1 MEEDIKRDIV
11 NYRRQKACDL
21 MHDVDVLIDNEL
33 WNSAVNRMY
42 YACFHMVSALLILH
56 GIEVKSHMGVRQ
68 AFGLHF
74 VKTNLLSSECG
85 RIFSKIYDKRQSS
98 DYDDF
103 PLGISF
109 FTFKLISYVIEVHR
123 RHIEPCRN
131 LVAFATYI
139 GFFPTILSG
148 PIDRPKQFL
157 GQLSHSRTFDYAM
170 VVDGSRQ
177 ILWGMFKKMVIADNL
192 AMITSGAWGCL
203 LYTSDA
209 ADE

>member
-1 MEEDIKRDIV
+1 MEEDVITAPIYDLEIETGTIISPIVMTRKAWEAAKEKRLYFYYNVMKDGVFAVMEEDIKRDIV

-85 RIFSKIYDKRQSS
+85 RIFSK
-98 DYDDF
+98 
-103 PLGISF
+103 
-109 FTFKLISYVIEVHR
+109 
-123 RHIEPCRN
+123 N
-131 LVAFATYI
+131 L
-139 GFFPTILSG
+139 
-148 PIDRPKQFL
+148 R
-157 GQLSHSRTFDYAM
+157 
-170 VVDGSRQ
+170 
-177 ILWGMFKKMVIADNL
+177 
-192 AMITSGAWGCL
+192 
-203 LYTSDA
+203 
-209 ADE
+209 

>member
-42 YACFHMVSALLILH
+42 YACFHMVSALFILH

-85 RIFSKIYDKRQSS
+85 RIFSKIYVSS
-98 DYDDF
+98 QKMAID
-103 PLGISF
+103 
-109 FTFKLISYVIEVHR
+109 
-123 RHIEPCRN
+123 CN
-131 LVAFATYI
+131 LYLRCEQKF
-139 GFFPTILSG
+139 
-148 PIDRPKQFL
+148 
-157 GQLSHSRTFDYAM
+157 
-170 VVDGSRQ
+170 
-177 ILWGMFKKMVIADNL
+177 
-192 AMITSGAWGCL
+192 
-203 LYTSDA
+203 
-209 ADE
+209 